1 MSEKWKKALDKGENV
16 CTIFMDLSKA
26 FDFINYD
33 LLLSK
38 LKWYGFSE
46 NALKLICSYLKNR
59 RQVVQ
64 INNNLSSYKKLQAG
78 VSQGSI
84 DGPLLFHLF
93 INELLLFLSETFLSN
108 YADGNNVY
116 SIWKELMEMQQ
127 RQQSYF
133 IEIRRKDQNTSIFTG

>member
-26 FDFINYD
+26 FDF
-33 LLLSK
+33 
-38 LKWYGFSE
+38 
-46 NALKLICSYLKNR
+46 
-59 RQVVQ
+59 

-116 SIWKELMEMQQ
+116 SI
-127 RQQSYF
+127 
-133 IEIRRKDQNTSIFTG
+133 

>member
-16 CTIFMDLSKA
+16 RTIFMDLSKA

-38 LKWYGFSE
+38 LKSYGFSE

-116 SIWKELMEMQQ
+116 SI
-127 RQQSYF
+127 
-133 IEIRRKDQNTSIFTG
+133 